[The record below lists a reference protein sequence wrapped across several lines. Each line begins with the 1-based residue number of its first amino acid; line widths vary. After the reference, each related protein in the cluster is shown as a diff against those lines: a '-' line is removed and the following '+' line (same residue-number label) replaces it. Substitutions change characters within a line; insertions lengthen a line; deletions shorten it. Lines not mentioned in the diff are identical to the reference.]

1 MSVEPSEDS
10 MSLQEWGSA
19 LLPQAQE
26 LVAVLQQG
34 DFESAQAL
42 LSQMRTEAES
52 NLFMEIGKLT
62 RQLHEAL
69 VNFQLDNRITDIAAN
84 DIPDARDRLNHVI
97 KLTEQ
102 AANRTMDG
110 LENCMPIVM
119 QLSSRAHELN
129 DQLGKLFRREI
140 TAGEFRELCKGLDT
154 YLHTTEDQLQDV
166 QTRLNDVILAQDYQ
180 DLTGQIIRRVIN
192 LVQEVEGS
200 LVEMIRMFGALPDYS
215 EAKAKGKE
223 PLHGVEGPVVDET
236 RTDVVK
242 GQDDVDDLLSSL
254 GF

>member
-1 MSVEPSEDS
+1 MSEPSENTVN
-10 MSLQEWGSA
+10 LQQWSQA
-19 LLPQAQE
+19 LLPQARE
-26 LVAVLQQG
+26 LVALLEQG
-34 DFESAQAL
+34 NLEAAQTML
-42 LSQMRTEAES
+42 TQMRTESEAS
-52 NLFMEIGKLT
+52 LFIEIGKLT

-110 LENCMPIVM
+110 LETCMPIVM
-119 QLSSRAHELN
+119 QLSTRAHELN
-129 DQLGKLFRREI
+129 SQMGKLLRKEI

-154 YLHTTEDQLQDV
+154 HLHTTEDQLHEV
-166 QTRLNDVILAQDYQ
+166 QTKLNDVILAQDYQ

-192 LVQEVEGS
+192 LVQEVEHS

-215 EAKAKGKE
+215 EAKERGKE
-223 PLHGVEGPVVDET
+223 ITHGVEGPVVDEK

>member
-1 MSVEPSEDS
+1 MSVENTEIPVN
-10 MSLQEWGSA
+10 LQEWGVA
-19 LLPQAQE
+19 LLPQARE
-26 LVAVLQQG
+26 LVELLEKK
-34 DFESAQAL
+34 DFDAAQAL
-42 LSQMRTEAES
+42 LAQMRTEAEAS
-52 NLFMEIGKLT
+52 LFMEIGKLT

-69 VNFQLDNRITDIAAN
+69 VDFQLDNRITSIAAN

-110 LENCMPIVM
+110 LENCMPIVV
-119 QLSSRAHELN
+119 QLSTRAHELN
-129 DQLGKLFRREI
+129 DQLGKLFRKEI
-140 TAGEFRELCKGLDT
+140 TAGEFRELCKGLDV
-154 YLHTTEDQLQDV
+154 YLHTTESQLHDV
-166 QTRLNDVILAQDYQ
+166 QARLNDVILAQDYQ

-192 LVQEVEGS
+192 LVQEVEHS

-215 EAKAKGKE
+215 AAKERGHE
-223 PLHGVEGPVVDET
+223 PMHGVEGPVVDQT